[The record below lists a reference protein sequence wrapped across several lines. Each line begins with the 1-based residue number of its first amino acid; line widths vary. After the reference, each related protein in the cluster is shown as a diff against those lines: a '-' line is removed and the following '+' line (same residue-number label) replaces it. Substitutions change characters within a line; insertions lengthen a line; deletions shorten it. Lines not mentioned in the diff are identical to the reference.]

1 MRRIEPHR
9 LPPHVEE
16 ALLEILGSAVL
27 QVRLVPHS
35 WYARLHFRMAATT
48 RPNVIFLRGSVA
60 RFAADPALLLH
71 EYFHVI
77 RQWRPRR
84 MTRGAYVLECLRH
97 GYRNNRF
104 ECEARDFTAAHLPR
118 MMALLRRRADSQEQL
133 ARDARPAMAEDYGSR
148 RSA

>member
-1 MRRIEPHR
+1 
-9 LPPHVEE
+9 
-16 ALLEILGSAVL
+16 
-27 QVRLVPHS
+27 
-35 WYARLHFRMAATT
+35 MAATT
-48 RPNVIFLRGSVA
+48 RPNVIFLRGSLA
-60 RFAADPALLLH
+60 QFAADPALVLH

-84 MTRGAYVLECLRH
+84 LTRGGYLLECLRH

-118 MMALLRRRADSQEQL
+118 MMALLRRRAEPLEGPAADS
-133 ARDARPAMAEDYGSR
+133 RPASAESYGSR

>member
-1 MRRIEPHR
+1 MRRIEPR
-9 LPPHVEE
+9 QLPPHVEE
-16 ALLEILGSAVL
+16 ALCEILGSAVP

-35 WYARLHFRMAATT
+35 WYARLHVRMAATT

-60 RFAADPALLLH
+60 QFAADPSLVLH

-84 MTRGAYVLECLRH
+84 LTRGGYLLECLRH

-118 MMALLRRRADSQEQL
+118 MMALLRRRAASQEQL
-133 ARDARPAMAEDYGSR
+133 ADDVREAGAESYGSR